1 MGRESVDQALR
12 IKEACFG
19 INGKCIIDK
28 VCCEDGT
35 IRSMSVRELYQRFV
49 TLEKALKIYDS
60 SIQDYTPILTIFK
73 FPDPHN
79 WIIFRCSDSHSI
91 LLAANAKIR
100 SKSGLMQAWE
110 LRINDQ
116 LITTSGRYLQITQ
129 KEDLGFLCQ
138 SSFCIL
144 TKSGSFDCNSLRLYF
159 RSQNDQ
165 SIQETIYA

>member
-1 MGRESVDQALR
+1 MDQTLR

-19 INGKCIIDK
+19 INGKCIVDK
-28 VCCEDGT
+28 VCCKDGS
-35 IRSMSVRELYQRFV
+35 IRSMSVRELYQRY
-49 TLEKALKIYDS
+49 TTSEKALKIYDS
-60 SIQDYTPILTIFK
+60 SIQDYTPILMIFK

-100 SKSGLMQAWE
+100 SKNGIVQAWE

-116 LITTSGRYLQITQ
+116 LVTNSGRYLQITH

-144 TKSGSFDCNSLRLYF
+144 TKSGSFDCNSLRHHF
-159 RSQNDQ
+159 QSQCDRNDQ
-165 SIQETIYA
+165 EVIDG